1 MEFPWAVAR
10 QYPVLLQIL
19 ACTFQLQAGVAV
31 ITIQKILSRF
41 AEVRTALH
49 SVPIQKD

>member
-1 MEFPWAVAR
+1 MEFPWAAAG

-19 ACTFQLQAGVAV
+19 ACTFELQAGVAV
-31 ITIQKILSRF
+31 ITIQKILGRF
-41 AEVRTALH
+41 TEMRTALH